1 LRVERRKSSPFPFSS
16 VVDGQPPRE
25 AAARRTA
32 VPSAQEDLPPA
43 SCGGGEAFYCGLTE
57 PVALSQPTV
66 SHHMKVLVYAGL
78 GEVLAGVGQLESALK
93 HLQPRQVALFLRPGR
108 SLP

>member
-1 LRVERRKSSPFPFSS
+1 
-16 VVDGQPPRE
+16 
-25 AAARRTA
+25 
-32 VPSAQEDLPPA
+32 
-43 SCGGGEAFYCGLTE
+43 
-57 PVALSQPTV
+57 
-66 SHHMKVLVYAGL
+66 MKVLVYAGL